1 MPPFHGVL
9 ILVANIL
16 PKCALYFLQFAEAEG
31 RGGGGCAVG
40 RISKGSIFV
49 RMEGGGGKAAI
60 SINLS
65 RIGHN

>member
-1 MPPFHGVL
+1 M
-9 ILVANIL
+9 ANIL

-31 RGGGGCAVG
+31 RGCGGGACAVG
-40 RISKGSIFV
+40 RISKGCIFV